1 MAAVCGSSGIASLF
15 SQAAFAAE
23 SDIADGKIVR
33 FDFAGLQ
40 SMAQALAKKPWGGAP
55 GPLPDT
61 LANLTPQ
68 AYNSI
73 QYDAAHSL
81 WNILLAR
88 FIFARNCLNTTMPAS
103 IRRNWKGRAISV
115 SPVSVS
121 LKRRNWRGAMSSPS
135 WAPVISGR

>member
-68 AYNSI
+68 PITAFSMTRRIHSGTVLPTGSSI
-73 QYDAAHSL
+73 FS
-81 WNILLAR
+81 
-88 FIFARNCLNTTMPAS
+88 FST
-103 IRRNWKGRAISV
+103 
-115 SPVSVS
+115 
-121 LKRRNWRGAMSSPS
+121 
-135 WAPVISGR
+135 